1 MQAPTPE
8 IMLTSSGVDYQPAR
22 MNPSDVRIEDVAHAL
37 SLICRFNG
45 HCQVHYSVAQHS
57 LLVTRILDGLG
68 APREAMLCGLMHDAH
83 EAYVGDVPTPIKAL
97 LGAAWAEVEHQA
109 EVAVLA
115 AFGLERAMTDWRE
128 LIRHADRIALA
139 TERRDLMRFDVE
151 CNRPWPMLTGVE
163 PHPLPATEGGWTPE
177 WWAELFLD
185 QFRRLGG
192 VQIHPVHAAIY
203 TPTRSG
209 VSIL

>member
-151 CNRPWPMLTGVE
+151 CNRLWPMLTGVE